1 MSDFHHP
8 DYLDAGTAQR
18 LSLFDRILE
27 PVRRL
32 FRWLGVLLLGVLI
45 FLPVMQVVL
54 RQFQS
59 PFIGA
64 EELARFML
72 ICVVFVTLPYV
83 VSSGA
88 SVRMEELLHA
98 LPGRLRRGL
107 RIFIPLTGALAF
119 GAAAVSVAVATMRNL
134 DNETPTLQIPYW
146 VFFSAA
152 FLGLLLAA
160 IECTAQF
167 VKAWRNDPLYLTF
180 AAEHSPEEAPDL

>member
-1 MSDFHHP
+1 MSELHDP
-8 DYLDAGTAQR
+8 DYLDARAAQR
-18 LSLFDRILE
+18 LSRFDRILE

-32 FRWLGVLLLGVLI
+32 FRWAGVLLLAVLI
-45 FLPVMQVVL
+45 SLPVMQVVL
-54 RQFQS
+54 RQFGS

-88 SVRMEELLHA
+88 AVRMEELLHA
-98 LPGRLRRGL
+98 LPHRLRRGL
-107 RIFIPLTGALAF
+107 RIVIPITGALGF

-152 FLGLLLAA
+152 FLGLLFAA
-160 IECTAQF
+160 VECAAQF
-167 VKAWRNDPLYLTF
+167 VKACRDDPLYLTF
-180 AAEHSPEEAPDL
+180 AAERSPDGAPDL

>member
-1 MSDFHHP
+1 MADFHDP

-18 LSLFDRILE
+18 LSRFDRVLE

-32 FRWLGVLLLGVLI
+32 FRWAGVLLLAVLI

-54 RQFQS
+54 RQFGS

-88 SVRMEELLHA
+88 SVRMDELLNA
-98 LPGRLRRGL
+98 LPHRLRRGL
-107 RIFIPLTGALAF
+107 RIAIPLTGALGL

-152 FLGLLLAA
+152 FVGLLLAA
-160 IECTAQF
+160 IECAGQF
-167 VKAWRNDPLYLTF
+167 VKGWRDDPLYLTF
-180 AAEHSPEEAPDL
+180 EAERSPDGDPDL